1 MAYSEVG
8 EFVWTPHLV
17 NVSNQL
23 WAITA
28 SVGAALCGTVLL
40 VIAILALN
48 PVSRQFLDRVSF
60 RILVWTL
67 FANTVFGITNAVGGK
82 FKGPT
87 WACAFDIFLL
97 QLTLELSGFLLFCV
111 ALNLQL
117 VVIHQVNCL
126 KLEKF
131 YVIGSIA
138 LSLAL
143 TIPPYAAN
151 QYGWDPL
158 VEDCWYANDDPKQ
171 RLAWQIGTQLFWT
184 LLTVTGELVTS
195 TTVVIYMLR
204 HRVRLS
210 FTPVARHW
218 TDYLQTRTRKRI
230 QGAPPSQGRSRTE
243 SIGGPSDS
251 VSHVNL
257 YRNVILRIVLYP
269 LASAVVNLTSVV
281 CVIHATR
288 HNGVQNWTDYRI
300 LLLSDFIYG
309 GRAIL
314 YACLAATDPALTR
327 AVRAW
332 LQYHGFLS
340 SGSSSQLAHSRIG
353 VSTTTTNSRPNALS
367 VHIELATVQQ
377 DDDGMIIASEHGH
390 SSKDSSSTFAFKAP
404 ASDIEASPSL
414 NLKELPPIPVTEGSR
429 RISSPISV
437 SLSDED
443 GARWRQ
449 QQQQRAVRDLERQRE
464 EFQRRI

>member
-67 FANTVFGITNAVGGK
+67 VANTVFGITNAVGGK

-117 VVIHQVNCL
+117 VVVHQVNCL

-131 YVIGSIA
+131 YIIGSIA

-143 TIPPYAAN
+143 TIPPYAAK

-184 LLTVTGELVTS
+184 LLTVTGEFVTS
-195 TTVVIYMLR
+195 ATVVIYMLR
-204 HRVRLS
+204 HRV
-210 FTPVARHW
+210 P
-218 TDYLQTRTRKRI
+218 QTRTRKRI
-230 QGAPPSQGRSRTE
+230 KGTPPSQGRSRTD

-251 VSHVNL
+251 VSHINL

-340 SGSSSQLAHSRIG
+340 SGSSSELAHSRIG
-353 VSTTTTNSRPNALS
+353 VSTTTNSRPNALS

-377 DDDGMIIASEHGH
+377 DDDGVIIESDHGH
-390 SSKDSSSTFAFKAP
+390 SSKDSSTFAFKAP
-404 ASDIEASPSL
+404 ASDIEASP
-414 NLKELPPIPVTEGSR
+414 NLKELPPIPVTEGNHR
-429 RISSPISV
+429 VSSPISI
-437 SLSDED
+437 SLSNED

-449 QQQQRAVRDLERQRE
+449 QQWAARNLERQRE